1 MKTSE
6 IVKNWTLG
14 PDGKPVIWNKEPYR
28 QANGLLSLLLPGE
41 DPHALDDSAV
51 HQKRIQEYYLLCWR
65 DSSKIQSESVE
76 QQSLL

>member
-1 MKTSE
+1 MNTKE

-14 PDGKPVIWNKEPYR
+14 PDGKPVIWNLPPYR
-28 QANGLLSLLLPGE
+28 QGALLSLLLPGE
-41 DPHALDDSAV
+41 DPHALEDSAV

-65 DSSKIQSESVE
+65 DSRKIADVSVE